1 MYNTKALYHMIY
13 DELRGSIDFN
23 NYESGDELNDVLLDF
38 EDDVKNDILNNNEF
52 SWYDDN
58 GREYLIDAVQMYE
71 GGSFKKLAEALTDIN
86 LTRYLIFILYYDEV
100 CNDILDNYFKFR
112 IEKNNIEEWKR
123 INMQNE
129 EDWKILFSL

>member
-1 MYNTKALYHMIY
+1 MYNTEALYHMIY
-13 DELRGSIDFN
+13 DELRGNIDFN
-23 NYESGDELNDVLLDF
+23 DYESGDELNEVLLDF
-38 EDDVKNDILNNNEF
+38 ENDVKNDILNNNEF

-100 CNDILDNYFKFR
+100 CNDILDNYVKFR
-112 IEKNNIEEWKR
+112 IEKNNTEE
-123 INMQNE
+123 
-129 EDWKILFSL
+129 